1 MRKNFF
7 HLKNIILN
15 NIKINNKNINNLF
28 INSMFIFSFDK
39 RIQKALT
46 EEIKSIS
53 IDKIKYANIDENANK
68 THVIK
73 KIIFLI
79 IESII
84 LFGGVFGYY
93 FYLSPF
99 KENFISLNIHPFII
113 IIALIAIRYGN
124 YLTLISSTIASGFFI
139 FSYYLLGK
147 DIVIFFNDF
156 AHYKFLLMFYIT
168 GIFIGKIKDDYSE
181 KIALLSKELEILEDN
196 YNELRDTFDKNEF
209 IKKELKKQII
219 TSEESIFS
227 LYEIA
232 NSIEKLDSEEVFTE
246 IIGVITKFL
255 KAKTVS
261 YYTLNNYKNFLRL
274 KIRYGN
280 HFTLPTSID
289 IRKEEFSYLK
299 NIIEKREYYKI
310 SEENSN
316 TPIMSAPIIAG
327 SEILGIINVEE
338 VDFEHTTEYTFNL
351 FKIIIDWTNNAL
363 ENAVNYKLA
372 SEGKIK
378 IEKYYKDTQ
387 VYKNKYFIERVLLE
401 EERKT
406 KYNLNYI
413 ILEYKNNLN
422 FTPLDIEEKF
432 RKVIRDVDIL
442 GYDNEKKLIKILLPA
457 TDIKYLDMI
466 RERIESKLDFDL
478 VMYNEK

>member
-232 NSIEKLDSEEVFTE
+232 NSIEKLDSEKVFTE

>member
-1 MRKNFF
+1 
-7 HLKNIILN
+7 
-15 NIKINNKNINNLF
+15 
-28 INSMFIFSFDK
+28 
-39 RIQKALT
+39 
-46 EEIKSIS
+46 
-53 IDKIKYANIDENANK
+53 
-68 THVIK
+68 
-73 KIIFLI
+73 
-79 IESII
+79 
-84 LFGGVFGYY
+84 
-93 FYLSPF
+93 
-99 KENFISLNIHPFII
+99 
-113 IIALIAIRYGN
+113 
-124 YLTLISSTIASGFFI
+124 
-139 FSYYLLGK
+139 
-147 DIVIFFNDF
+147 
-156 AHYKFLLMFYIT
+156 MFYIT

>member
-363 ENAVNYKLA
+363 ENAANYKLA